1 MEFIIVAIKDK
12 LSGRFMQ
19 PIFVEN
25 QEMAKRWF
33 KHVLETTEIFKDN
46 KKDFELYQ
54 LGSFNDDLGVY
65 GTGDNELLTV
75 GEE

>member
-1 MEFIIVAIKDK
+1 MKFITVAIKDK

-25 QEMAKRWF
+25 EEMARRWF
-33 KHVLETTEIFKDN
+33 KHVLDTTDIFKEN
-46 KKDFELYQ
+46 KKDFELYK
-54 LGSFNDDLGVY
+54 LGEFEDDLGLY
-65 GTGDNELLTV
+65 GTGDNELLEK